1 MNLEVV
7 KREYPCRWFA
17 SKPSSTACRSCIL
30 ATHVRPEETDRTY
43 CGHDCL
49 YGGGW
54 MALPDT
60 HPEDIPQLD
69 RCTVCYSR
77 IPQKVLVL

>member
-17 SKPSSTACRSCIL
+17 SDPTSTACRSCIL
-30 ATHVRPEETDRTY
+30 ATHVRPEGTDRTY
-43 CGHDCL
+43 CGHQCPSEA
-49 YGGGW
+49 GW

-60 HPEDIPQLD
+60 HPEDIDQLD

-77 IPQKVLVL
+77 IPQEVLVL